1 MKIVGTIA
9 HPQMTITVFVMNE
22 KYIVKFE
29 AGPMEQVFKLS
40 QTKVRGMDHVV
51 KIVDGDFQAAVM
63 KRFGEMFEQ
72 MRISLEKEIT

>member
-1 MKIVGTIA
+1 MKIVGSIP
-9 HPQMTITVFVMNE
+9 HPQMTITVFMMNE

-40 QTKVRGMDHVV
+40 QGKLNGMEHVLQ
-51 KIVDGDFQAAVM
+51 IVDANFQQEVM

-72 MRISLEKEIT
+72 MRAALEK